1 MRSVRSSISLSLF
14 AFPHGNGVLQLPS
27 MTLDE
32 AFETKQEMAEK
43 VKDQV
48 ASSMKQFG
56 IVVVQALMTDMQP
69 DATVMEAMNRY

>member
-1 MRSVRSSISLSLF
+1 
-14 AFPHGNGVLQLPS
+14 